1 MKKRSIIRITLFLFL
16 LQSLLSG
23 CAGTGKDIK
32 TIKGDPEILY
42 RKGLERFNKRDYSQ
56 ALEIFEQIKSS
67 FPDSPPY
74 AQWAE
79 IKVGD
84 CHFFKKEYVEAIAAY
99 EEFRKARPTHED
111 IPYVQFQIAM
121 AYFNQMR
128 THDRDQTP
136 TKKAL
141 SNFEYL
147 VANTPPS
154 IFTEKALEKIEVC
167 KKQLTDHEFYIG
179 NYYYKTGKYQAAVS
193 RFEGLIEKFP
203 KRAEEDKT
211 LYLLGKSY
219 LELDQWEKAL
229 DAFTKIVNDYP
240 KSSHYK
246 EAKMLVDQGIGE
258 RSVLR
263 KTKAKGEKKKDSREG
278 VAETV
283 ALVRFED
290 EGRRPVLLKE
300 DKRESERE
308 EKRMASAFP
317 QKPEIRTVPP
327 EETKTSTPPLVKYEE
342 EGRKQPAPLPIPPP
356 KETSEV
362 ELKPEE
368 EKRMSA
374 PFPSTQGSQAPETM
388 DIAEDREKPKE
399 EKPPKRE
406 VDRVRERERQI
417 AALPPP
423 PLKERE
429 VLKKETPAESK
440 DVRLGEPGEPIDITS
455 DRVETFSRENRI
467 VFKGNVMARQKD
479 MVIYSDA
486 IEALVL
492 EDGKGIERVVAGGN
506 VKIQQGLRVATCQQ
520 AIFYNLEQRMIL
532 TGDPKVWEGENL
544 VSGDEIIFDIAKNRI
559 EVRGGPGGR
568 GKVRVLP
575 GGELEK
581 LR

>member
-23 CAGTGKDIK
+23 CAGTGKDVK
-32 TIKGDPEILY
+32 TIKGDPQILY
-42 RKGLERFNKRDYSQ
+42 RQGLERFNKRDYSQ
-56 ALEIFEQIKSS
+56 ALEIFGQIKSN

-74 AQWAE
+74 TQWAE

-99 EEFRKARPTHED
+99 EEFKKARPTHED
-111 IPYVQFQIAM
+111 IPYVQYQIAM

-141 SNFEYL
+141 SHFEYL

-167 KKQLTDHEFYIG
+167 KKQLADHEFYIA
-179 NYYYKTGKYQAAVS
+179 NYYYKKGKYQAAIS
-193 RFEGLIEKFP
+193 RLEGLMEMFP
-203 KRAEEDKT
+203 KRASEDKT

-219 LELDQWEKAL
+219 LELDQWEKAR
-229 DAFTKIVNDYP
+229 DAFTKIVNNYP

-246 EAKMLVDQGIGE
+246 EAKMLLDQGLQE
-258 RSVLR
+258 RSAPH
-263 KTKAKGEKKKDSREG
+263 KTKAKEAKKKDSKERE
-278 VAETV
+278 AETV

-290 EGRRPVLLKE
+290 EGRRPVFLKE

-308 EKRMASAFP
+308 EKRMAPASA
-317 QKPEIRTVPP
+317 QKPEIRTVPK
-327 EETKTSTPPLVKYEE
+327 EETKTATPPLVKYEE
-342 EGRKQPAPLPIPPP
+342 EGRKRPTPLPIPPQ
-356 KETSEV
+356 KEILEV

-368 EKRMSA
+368 EERMSA
-374 PFPSTQGSQAPETM
+374 PLPSTQVPQAAETR
-388 DIAEDREKPKE
+388 DIPDEREKLKE
-399 EKPPKRE
+399 ERPPKRE
-406 VDRVRERERQI
+406 GERAREREEQI
-417 AALPPP
+417 AALPTPSI
-423 PLKERE
+423 KERE
-429 VLKKETPAESK
+429 GLKRETPESR
-440 DVRLGEPGEPIDITS
+440 DIRLGEPGEPIDITS

-506 VKIQQGLRVATCQQ
+506 VKIQQGLRVASCQQ
-520 AIFYNLEQRMIL
+520 AIFYNLEQRIIL

-544 VSGDEIIFDIAKNRI
+544 VSGEEIIFDLAKNRI
-559 EVRGGPGGR
+559 EVRGGPKGR
-568 GKVRVLP
+568 GRVRILP